1 VEINGFHHSNYLK
14 KAPKKGVQHKPGMVE
29 TKVQHN
35 VRQALNKKVEQ
46 KKATSLNSQNLIWW
60 QKTKN
65 KEQSGSHC

>member
-1 VEINGFHHSNYLK
+1 VEINGFHLFNYFN
-14 KAPKKGVQHKPGMVE
+14 KAPKKGIQHKVGIVKIEVQHK
-29 TKVQHN
+29 

>member
-1 VEINGFHHSNYLK
+1 VEINGLQHSNYFQ
-14 KAPKKGVQHKPGMVE
+14 KAPKKGVHHKVRMVEIEAQHK
-29 TKVQHN
+29 
-35 VRQALNKKVEQ
+35 VRQTLNKKVEQ